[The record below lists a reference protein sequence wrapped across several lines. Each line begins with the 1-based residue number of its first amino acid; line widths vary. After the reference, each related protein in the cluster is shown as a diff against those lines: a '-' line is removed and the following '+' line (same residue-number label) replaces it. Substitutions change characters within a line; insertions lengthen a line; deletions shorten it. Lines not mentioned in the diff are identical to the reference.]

1 MLDSVLPGGDASRY
15 VSGSSCGPNSVLPCS
30 EKTCS
35 GICCINGK
43 NSGKQG
49 WRLKKILLV
58 ANT

>member
-1 MLDSVLPGGDASRY
+1 MLDFVLPGGDASRY
-15 VSGSSCGPNSVLPCS
+15 VSGSSCGPNSVLPSS

-35 GICCINGK
+35 GIYCINGK

-49 WRLKKILLV
+49 WWLKKLLLV

>member
-30 EKTCS
+30 EKTCN
-35 GICCINGK
+35 GICCINVK

-49 WRLKKILLV
+49 WWLKKYY
-58 ANT
+58 